1 MQSKQKQIMVELYFS
16 TIHDH
21 IKMLNIKL
29 GTICA
34 LKNLVF
40 VTDQDTL
47 IVISQS
53 DHSDSNI
60 LSSCSFFSANFK
72 PQCS

>member
-1 MQSKQKQIMVELYFS
+1 MVELYFS

-34 LKNLVF
+34 LKNLVV
-40 VTDQDTL
+40 VTDQATL
-47 IVISQS
+47 IVISLS

>member
-1 MQSKQKQIMVELYFS
+1 MVELYFS

-34 LKNLVF
+34 LKNLVV
-40 VTDQDTL
+40 VTDQATL
-47 IVISQS
+47 IVMSLS

-60 LSSCSFFSANFK
+60 LSSCSFFSFNVK